1 MLTSPRRQ
9 LGSGSMLNIEKM
21 TSLARHHF
29 IRQTACAAVGT
40 TSIASTVWNLRAI
53 NAAAAQ
59 ASRRACTEFR
69 ALVCL
74 FLYGGNDANNM
85 IVPNDNTNY
94 AAYHHRPWRARPA
107 AKLAPAH
114 DQPGH
119 AGRSEAT
126 QRSPSKHAGPA
137 VAL

>member
-1 MLTSPRRQ
+1 MTISRR
-9 LGSGSMLNIEKM
+9 
-21 TSLARHHF
+21 RF

-59 ASRRACTEFR
+59 AMSGSTEFR

-94 AAYHHRPWRARPA
+94 AAYASARGALALPQSLA
-107 AKLAPAH
+107 AF

-119 AGRSEAT
+119 AGQSGPHL
-126 QRSPSKHAGPA
+126 RSPSEHAGAA